1 MARGAGMQVMNE
13 NGRPIAILI
22 ADDDAEDRE
31 LTQAALADARLEN
44 EVYCVSSG
52 TELLDFLLHRGEYQ
66 DFFQAPRPGLILLDL
81 KMPGED
87 GLAVLGEI
95 KRHPELNRIPGVVLT
110 GNGSEEL
117 RSSCYGLGASHF
129 IPKPVT
135 FESLIAMMRS
145 LGTYWFAV
153 CRRTTAA
160 F

>member
-1 MARGAGMQVMNE
+1 MASGSGIQVMNE
-13 NGRPIAILI
+13 NGRPISILI
-22 ADDDAEDRE
+22 ADDDAGDRE

-44 EVYCVSSG
+44 DVFCVSSG
-52 TELLDFLLHRGEYQ
+52 AELLDYLLHQGEYQ

-81 KMPGED
+81 KMPGID
-87 GLAVLGEI
+87 GLAALTEI
-95 KRHPELNRIPGVVLT
+95 KRHPELSRIPVVVLT
-110 GNGSEEL
+110 GNCSEEV
-117 RSSCYGLGASHF
+117 RASCYALGASHF

-160 F
+160 L